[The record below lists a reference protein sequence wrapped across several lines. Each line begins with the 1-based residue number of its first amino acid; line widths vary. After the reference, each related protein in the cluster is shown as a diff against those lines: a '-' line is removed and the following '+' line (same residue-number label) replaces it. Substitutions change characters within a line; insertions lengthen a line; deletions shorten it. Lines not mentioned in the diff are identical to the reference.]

1 MRAHRLA
8 SLLAALLI
16 AGGVT
21 FAQVGRGWSDWPT
34 PYADAQRT
42 SWLRTDPKI
51 SVESMSTPGFEL
63 QWSSKLD
70 NQHRGSHALTQGIAV
85 SGVTLFVPTSLVA
98 GSANNLH
105 MLDNDTGYVVWSRT
119 FEGALPA
126 ATAACGGG
134 ITAAPTYIVS
144 GTAAPTSDP
153 VASAPAAGRANQGF
167 RSLLGEPGQGVPVEP
182 RGGGPGRGA
191 GAAGGRSGRRWPVR
205 AGRRLARQG
214 AGIPGRSESHSR
226 RPRPSNRRV
235 RGCRR
240 WPIARRRPAVR
251 QGPPEA
257 GAVPPGQLAV
267 VEPCRGRHHDV
278 CRDVWNLPRC
288 TERRVRDRS
297 RRARQAGCVLSH
309 QWRQRRRFRRILL
322 RRQHVAC
329 GDWSGHGE
337 RRRKGE
343 RDRRARSPNTAA
355 QGLVHATRGR
365 VRDRPHRLPARDE
378 GRGCGRHEGRARIPA
393 RRGVARWCEP
403 RNAAVGRL
411 DRFLRAAARSRRRR
425 CRPGRG
431 PRPLQR
437 RERVPRR
444 GGFSFRSPAGPR
456 ALARPTERFATAPSL
471 PSASRRPRV
480 RSRSSRSGHRTI
492 WQRPRRQS
500 PSTESCSHCP
510 PGGRQELAGPEHQ
523 RCSMPTTASR
533 ARRSG
538 TAPGR

>member
-8 SLLAALLI
+8 SVLAALLI

-42 SWLRTDPKI
+42 SWLRADPKI

-98 GSANNLH
+98 GGANNLY
-105 MLDNDTGYVVWSRT
+105 MLDNDTGYIVWSRT

-126 ATAACGGG
+126 TTAACGGG

-144 GTAAPTSDP
+144 GDGGADVGSSCQCAGCR
-153 VASAPAAGRANQGF
+153 ASQSGFSQPAWRA
-167 RSLLGEPGQGVPVEP
+167 
-182 RGGGPGRGA
+182 GPGRSGRA
-191 GAAGGRSGRRWPVR
+191 SRRRPRSWSGRSGRRSGRPCPSRRGTSWPP
-205 AGRRLARQG
+205 GRRYSG
-214 AGIPGRSESHSR
+214 CSEPHSR

-267 VEPCRGRHHDV
+267 VEPCGGRHHDV
-278 CRDVWNLPRC
+278 RRDVWNLPRC

-337 RRRKGE
+337 RRGKGQ

-355 QGLVHATRGR
+355 QGLVHATGGR

-378 GRGCGRHEGRARIPA
+378 GRGCGCHEGRARTPA

-403 RNAAVGRL
+403 RNAAAGLSISSCERRL
-411 DRFLRAAARSRRRR
+411 DLGGGAVDLGAGRRHFSGESGCRGAVDSRSDLRPALGRSRDQRSDSQRRRPFPPRDGDQGCVLARAAI
-425 CRPGRG
+425 
-431 PRPLQR
+431 
-437 RERVPRR
+437 
-444 GGFSFRSPAGPR
+444 
-456 ALARPTERFATAPSL
+456 
-471 PSASRRPRV
+471 
-480 RSRSSRSGHRTI
+480 GHRTI

-510 PGGRQELAGPEHQ
+510 PGGRQELARPEHQ
-523 RCSMPTTASR
+523 RCSMPTMASR